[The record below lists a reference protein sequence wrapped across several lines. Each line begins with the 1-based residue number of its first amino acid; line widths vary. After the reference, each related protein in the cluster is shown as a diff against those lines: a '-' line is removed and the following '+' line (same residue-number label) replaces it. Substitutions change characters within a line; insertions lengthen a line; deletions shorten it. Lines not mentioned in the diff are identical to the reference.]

1 VRFFLDHNV
10 PVSVRRMLVAE
21 GHDCWTASEAG
32 LATEGQ
38 DDNLSVY
45 ADSRRAALVTF
56 DQEFSR
62 RRRKNPIGRHVWLRC
77 PEPRAA
83 AVLRAHL
90 PEVVD
95 LLHRE
100 HVTIEVS
107 GKGVRAASR
116 VS

>member
-1 VRFFLDHNV
+1 MRFFLDHNV
-10 PVSVRRMLVAE
+10 PTSVRRMLVAE
-21 GHDCWTASEAG
+21 GHECWTASEAG

-45 ADSRRAALVTF
+45 ADARQAALVTF

-62 RRRKNPIGRHVWLRC
+62 RRRKNPIGRHIWLRC
-77 PEPRAA
+77 SEPNAA

-90 PEVVD
+90 PDVLA

-100 HVTIEVS
+100 HVTIEV
-107 GKGVRAASR
+107 GVKR
-116 VS
+116 VSAKSRST